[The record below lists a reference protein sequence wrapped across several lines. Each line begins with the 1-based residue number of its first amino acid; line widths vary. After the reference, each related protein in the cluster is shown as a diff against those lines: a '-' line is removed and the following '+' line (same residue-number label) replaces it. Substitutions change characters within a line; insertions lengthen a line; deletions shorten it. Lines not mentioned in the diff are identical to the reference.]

1 MSFFCSDREVQFRLF
16 SSSSEFFHCVSEPA
30 ENGKEQPLVHGKTS
44 LRKHSNF
51 SLNYKAES
59 QIVY

>member
-1 MSFFCSDREVQFRLF
+1 MSFFCRDREVQFRLF

-30 ENGKEQPLVHGKTS
+30 GNPERVNDDGKTS
-44 LRKHSNF
+44 LRKYSNF
-51 SLNYKAES
+51 SSNDKAES

>member
-1 MSFFCSDREVQFRLF
+1 MSFFCRDREVQFRLF
-16 SSSSEFFHCVSEPA
+16 SSSSEFFHCVSEPDENA
-30 ENGKEQPLVHGKTS
+30 ENGNGNGKTS